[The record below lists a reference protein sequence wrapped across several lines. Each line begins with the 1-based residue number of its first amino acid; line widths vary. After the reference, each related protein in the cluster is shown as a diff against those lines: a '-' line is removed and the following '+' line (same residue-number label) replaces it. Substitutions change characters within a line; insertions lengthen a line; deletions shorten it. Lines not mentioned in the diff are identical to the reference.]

1 MSGQQ
6 DRAPVYI
13 CPMHKD
19 VREAEPGKCPACGMA
34 LVREGTRFAMLQHMM
49 LQHIMSNPLPLVVMG
64 AIMVVL
70 MIASMMMR

>member
-6 DRAPVYI
+6 DGAPVYI

-19 VREAEPGKCPACGMA
+19 VREAEPGNCPDCGMA
-34 LVREGTRFAMLQHMM
+34 LVREGTRFAM

>member
-6 DRAPVYI
+6 DALVYI

-19 VREAEPGKCPACGMA
+19 VREAEPGQCPDCGMA
-34 LVREGTRFAMLQHMM
+34 LVREGTRFAMLQH
-49 LQHIMSNPLPLVVMG
+49 IMSNPLPVAVIG